1 MKILLIN
8 KFLFPKGGSETVLFA
23 EAGLLRSRGHS
34 IVSLAMDHPQTTR
47 PPWPAAFVSRVELEG
62 PASPAAAL
70 KAAGRML
77 WSLESRRRLNEIIDR
92 EKPDL
97 AHLHN
102 IHHQISPSILPL
114 LRRRGLPVV
123 MTLHDLK
130 LACPVYTCL
139 SRGRICQRCRGGRY
153 HWCLL
158 RRCSKGSALKSL
170 LAATEMTLH
179 RRILRVERYVDLF
192 ISPSRFL
199 ADKLREMGVRIPLVH
214 IPHFVDAASFRP
226 EAGPPAE
233 PSFIYFGRLDPV
245 KGLRTLLRAASG
257 LPWPCVIAGN
267 GEMRSEIERAA
278 AAAPPGRIVLRPH
291 LGKDDL
297 AEAVRRASFAVLP
310 SEWYENFPM
319 SIGEAFALGKPV
331 VGTRIGG
338 IPELVRDGET
348 GLLVEPGDA
357 AGLRRALTTLASD
370 PARTAEMGR
379 RARRFVEERLN
390 PGDHYHRLMAAYERA
405 GKGRG

>member
-1 MKILLIN
+1 MKILLVN

-23 EAGLLRSRGHS
+23 EAGLLRGHGHS
-34 IVSLAMDHPQTTR
+34 VASLAMDHPLNAL
-47 PPWPAAFVSRVELEG
+47 PPWPAVFVSRVEMDG

-114 LRRRGLPVV
+114 LKRRRLPVV

-130 LACPVYTCL
+130 WTCPVYTCL
-139 SRGRICQRCRGGRY
+139 SCGRICELCGGGRF
-153 HWCLL
+153 HWCVL
-158 RRCSKGSALKSL
+158 RRCSKGSVLRSL
-170 LAATEMTLH
+170 LAAAETTLH
-179 RRILRVERYVDLF
+179 RRILRLERFVDLF
-192 ISPSRFL
+192 ITPSRFL
-199 ADKLREMGVRIPLVH
+199 ADKLEAMGLRAPMVH
-214 IPHFVDAASFRP
+214 LPHFVDPALIRP
-226 EAGPPAE
+226 SYPPAS

-245 KGLRTLLRAASG
+245 KGLRTLLRAAAG
-257 LPWPCVIAGN
+257 LPWPLVLAGE
-267 GEMRSEIERAA
+267 GPMRPEIERAA
-278 AAAPPGRIVLRPH
+278 AASPPGRLILLPH
-291 LGKDDL
+291 LGKAAL
-297 AEAVRRASFAVLP
+297 AEAIGRATCAVLP

-319 SIGEAFALGKPV
+319 SVLEAFALGRPV
-331 VGTRIGG
+331 IGSRIGG

-357 AGLRRALTTLASD
+357 DGLREALAGLASHPDRAAAL
-370 PARTAEMGR
+370 GR
-379 RARRFVEERLN
+379 QARRLVEERLN
-390 PGDHYHRLMAAYERA
+390 PEDHYHRLMAAYARA
-405 GKGRG
+405 GREKG